1 MKVKR
6 LIEVLK
12 MMNPEAECYIECAD
26 SNVVQEIGQFE
37 SKIHSPY
44 PVPVV
49 YISDSLF
56 NLREKDTTRAYLTE
70 EISYHESIE
79 AGKKRDLL

>member
-12 MMNPEAECYIECAD
+12 MMDPEAECYIECAD
-26 SNVVQEIGQFE
+26 SNRVQEVGQFE
-37 SKIHSPY
+37 SKINGPY

-49 YISDSLF
+49 YIGDCLF
-56 NLREKDTTRAYLTE
+56 NLREKDTTRAYYTE
-70 EISYHESIE
+70 EISYRESLDV
-79 AGKKRDLL
+79 GKKRDLL

>member
-12 MMNPEAECYIECAD
+12 MMDPEAECYIECAD

-37 SKIHSPY
+37 SKMHGFY

-49 YISDSLF
+49 YIGDSLSI
-56 NLREKDTTRAYLTE
+56 LREKDSTRAYLTE
-70 EISYHESIE
+70 EISYHESID
-79 AGKKRDLL
+79 AGKKRELL

>member
-12 MMNPEAECYIECAD
+12 MMDPEAECYIECAD
-26 SNVVQEIGQFE
+26 SNIVQEVGQFE
-37 SKIHSPY
+37 SKIHGPY

-49 YISDSLF
+49 YIGDCLSKLKQD
-56 NLREKDTTRAYLTE
+56 NNVYEYTE
-70 EISYHESIE
+70 EISYHECQDLDR
-79 AGKKRDLL
+79 KRIML

>member
-12 MMNPEAECYIECAD
+12 MMDPEAECYIECGN
-26 SNVVQEIGQFE
+26 SNIVQEVGQFE
-37 SKIHSPY
+37 SKIHGPY

-49 YISDSLF
+49 YIGDCLST
-56 NLREKDTTRAYLTE
+56 LREKDTTRAYYTE
-70 EISYHESIE
+70 EISYRESQDL
-79 AGKKRDLL
+79 GKKRELL